1 MLNNNQGNFLLN
13 NLSLQQKLEDRKVF
27 EQFLNKPDHVTKDNA
42 KGKLVKETPVQ
53 QFGAMFTDTFQ
64 DMGNLQQ
71 ALLTGKS
78 NDHSLGRMN
87 DLGMKLGG
95 SLIAAALMG
104 SKATTSKK
112 LMEVL
117 GFTTFFSVMSLWPKL
132 AIDLPTKLKY
142 GFNPHQKYIDS
153 QGRKKQFFLDNQYL
167 PWDVW
172 SKEDIN
178 KIADKMGVPKDLKDR
193 EEFTKEKMRT
203 IALQD
208 NTLWMLTAGFATP
221 LCTSLACNRL
231 EALAKTPITKLEL
244 WKVNKNIKNS
254 GDIINKIVGNSKVF
268 GAQDKAFE
276 GIKAQLKQGILPENL
291 EEELTGIFDLRNAMT
306 DSALKGTLTRSSSVG
321 AGVYSSVFGS
331 IKPTLVFE
339 DSELLK
345 YLTEGETPEKAAEIL
360 SKLNE
365 VKANLGPNTGLKDVV
380 RALEEEYGNGGIA
393 VLSGKTEI
401 SESWVQKLSQLSQQ
415 DPKKAKAF
423 AKQMTKYDKESLA
436 KCADEL
442 DKMYTGWLKP
452 SQAQMRMFERNIGL
466 LDGISGE
473 KYNKVAKTLVD
484 SLGLSGKEIDV
495 IKNSNEAAGGT
506 LQEILTGK
514 ISEIAKDDAKFE
526 SVMKKLDKQIESVD
540 KGASKKGSAMG
551 AISSTFN
558 KLAEKVQSSLRS
570 LAGNVPKETR
580 EAIGDVTTK
589 GLTKAE
595 IEGVRTNMTS
605 VNSVLVRLR
614 GALEIER
621 EIQNGSIFEKW
632 SQVSGQ
638 AVSPEDKNLLA
649 ALFRKLSWQTSY
661 GDIMN
666 KDHITGNS
674 EFFENV
680 VKTVFSGAE
689 QGTDKANWQ
698 RIVNELFLQEQF
710 VPNPSLSKE
719 GSAIL
724 GKFNGKAWTY
734 FHKYNEKAAESGK
747 TPLTH
752 LGQIPEEI
760 LEQFRKEASM
770 EVTGRETSE
779 VFKSSSLKFAD
790 LGESALNTLKKRV
803 GSVYNDRKWMKIFG
817 GLTIALVGITLVS
830 QLFFGKVKDANL
842 YKKTTDKDTFES
854 GK

>member
-1 MLNNNQGNFLLN
+1 MLNNNQENFLLK

-276 GIKAQLKQGILPENL
+276 GIKLYFLSPH
-291 EEELTGIFDLRNAMT
+291 TV
-306 DSALKGTLTRSSSVG
+306 STL
-321 AGVYSSVFGS
+321 
-331 IKPTLVFE
+331 
-339 DSELLK
+339 
-345 YLTEGETPEKAAEIL
+345 
-360 SKLNE
+360 
-365 VKANLGPNTGLKDVV
+365 
-380 RALEEEYGNGGIA
+380 
-393 VLSGKTEI
+393 
-401 SESWVQKLSQLSQQ
+401 
-415 DPKKAKAF
+415 
-423 AKQMTKYDKESLA
+423 
-436 KCADEL
+436 
-442 DKMYTGWLKP
+442 
-452 SQAQMRMFERNIGL
+452 
-466 LDGISGE
+466 
-473 KYNKVAKTLVD
+473 
-484 SLGLSGKEIDV
+484 
-495 IKNSNEAAGGT
+495 
-506 LQEILTGK
+506 
-514 ISEIAKDDAKFE
+514 
-526 SVMKKLDKQIESVD
+526 
-540 KGASKKGSAMG
+540 
-551 AISSTFN
+551 FN
-558 KLAEKVQSSLRS
+558 KSS
-570 LAGNVPKETR
+570 
-580 EAIGDVTTK
+580 
-589 GLTKAE
+589 
-595 IEGVRTNMTS
+595 
-605 VNSVLVRLR
+605 
-614 GALEIER
+614 
-621 EIQNGSIFEKW
+621 
-632 SQVSGQ
+632 
-638 AVSPEDKNLLA
+638 
-649 ALFRKLSWQTSY
+649 
-661 GDIMN
+661 
-666 KDHITGNS
+666 
-674 EFFENV
+674 
-680 VKTVFSGAE
+680 
-689 QGTDKANWQ
+689 
-698 RIVNELFLQEQF
+698 
-710 VPNPSLSKE
+710 
-719 GSAIL
+719 
-724 GKFNGKAWTY
+724 
-734 FHKYNEKAAESGK
+734 
-747 TPLTH
+747 
-752 LGQIPEEI
+752 
-760 LEQFRKEASM
+760 
-770 EVTGRETSE
+770 
-779 VFKSSSLKFAD
+779 
-790 LGESALNTLKKRV
+790 
-803 GSVYNDRKWMKIFG
+803 
-817 GLTIALVGITLVS
+817 
-830 QLFFGKVKDANL
+830 
-842 YKKTTDKDTFES
+842 
-854 GK
+854 